1 MFTPL
6 SSFEE
11 NLAESFVGGDC
22 RQRWMIVG
30 IPHLASIMKRVK
42 EIMVVADGSS
52 ELMVHLG
59 HWNCTDSFLT
69 SCISFLKCIKVLMLD
84 SGALVPT
91 CASICFVMLTKC
103 TSSPSSIHILG
114 VDTGFSIIPSMTTSA
129 SYFGWIILILSV
141 FTSHPA
147 VRAIR

>member
-1 MFTPL
+1 MSTASL
-6 SSFEE
+6 SLVE
-11 NLAESFVGGDC
+11 NLVESFIVGDC
-22 RQRWMIVG
+22 RQRWIIVG
-30 IPHLASIMKRVK
+30 ITHLASIMKRVRK
-42 EIMVVADGSS
+42 SIVVADGSS
-52 ELMVHLG
+52 ELSDHLG

-69 SCISFLKCIKVLMLD
+69 SCISFLKRIKVLMLD

-91 CASICFVMLTKC
+91 CASICFVMLAKC
-103 TSSPSSIHILG
+103 TSSPSSIQILG

-129 SYFGWIILILSV
+129 SYFGWIMLILSV